1 MRRER
6 SMTREMYLLIADTIT
21 AVKNEFES
29 PAIQIVV
36 EALADAFEGYDP
48 HFDRVQFLNDCELA
62 EATV

>member
-1 MRRER
+1 MKLTNKEL
-6 SMTREMYLLIADTIT
+6 YLLIADTIT

-48 HFDRVQFLNDCELA
+48 DFDKVQFLNDAELA
-62 EATV
+62 EAL